1 MRAHLE
7 ARSMSEDSRSIAV
20 QPPSFGKQ
28 VILFRID
35 KVSDKVSDKD
45 SDEGKTEGAK
55 KGQTPGVVAA
65 RQPLPTTSRGAHS
78 KLNGPGAIDTHSSR
92 P

>member
-20 QPPSFGKQ
+20 QPSSFGKQ
-28 VILFRID
+28 VILFRI
-35 KVSDKVSDKD
+35 DKVSDKD